1 MAAFQ
6 FRLATVLRFRQRNKE
21 EKEWELGVL
30 FDAQRRKQEEI
41 AKLEREQL
49 RVESADVACGKEIV
63 APADL
68 RVYAEYLQTLAR
80 RLEIQRIE
88 VAQLDGEIAAKR
100 EELVDA
106 LRNVKTLEQ
115 LRQRWAEKFRREQ
128 NSLEQKQN
136 DEASQRRFSRRTG
149 RQSLP

>member
-6 FRLATVLRFRQRNKE
+6 FRLAPVLRFRQRSKE
-21 EKEWELGVL
+21 EKEWELGLL

-49 RVESADVACGKEIV
+49 RIESADAAGGEEIV

-68 RVYAEYLQTLAR
+68 RLYAEYLQTVAR
-80 RLEIQRIE
+80 RLKIQRVE

-106 LRNVKTLEQ
+106 LRDVKTLEQ

-128 NSLEQKQN
+128 NALEQKQN
-136 DEASQRRFSRRTG
+136 DAASQRKFSRHVG

>member
-6 FRLATVLRFRQRNKE
+6 FRLAPVLRFRQRSKE
-21 EKEWELGVL
+21 EKEWELGL
-30 FDAQRRKQEEI
+30 LLDAQRRKQEEI

-49 RVESADVACGKEIV
+49 RVECADASGGEEIV

-68 RVYAEYLQTLAR
+68 RLYAEYLQTLAR
-80 RLEIQRIE
+80 RLEIQRVE
-88 VAQLDGEIAAKR
+88 VTQLDGEIATKR
-100 EELVDA
+100 QQLIDA
-106 LRNVKTLEQ
+106 LRDVKTLEQ

-128 NSLEQKQN
+128 NALEQKQN
-136 DEASQRRFSRRTG
+136 DEASQRSFSRRAG